1 MVFWGFGVGLLECY
15 FVEGLNELGG
25 YLGNDCVPSALQQ
38 GYSAWDGF
46 GKGETLGGTEDIPAS
61 VQATGKPINHMLKN
75 GFNDSLGWDAAGF
88 SVSAG
93 DDGVV
98 IPVVCA

>member
-1 MVFWGFGVGLLECY
+1 MADRWAGCKVYLGVLLSWCFGSLVWGYLGCY
-15 FVEGLNELGG
+15 FVEGGDELGC

-46 GKGETLGGTEDIPAS
+46 GKGETLGGTEDIPAN

-75 GFNDSLGWDAAGF
+75 GFNDSLGWDA
-88 SVSAG
+88 
-93 DDGVV
+93 
-98 IPVVCA
+98 P